1 MESATNSMTLL
12 HVLWDS
18 GISPYDVVRAAG
30 PNGKSVVQQMVQ
42 RQLNPLDDGDLLKP
56 LLTEYLYHVLA
67 LPGSGEYA
75 VNLLL
80 ETRERAYRPLAPRI
94 GYLKRFQGAVIGY
107 DLKPRTK
114 TAEMDMNAVMQSP
127 SDPQQDAE
135 AMHSIQR
142 LKNLQTLYDN
152 ELIVEEEYQ
161 MRKSQIV
168 DELTGT
174 SWTRSTVDEEPEIEE
189 KLEMATLMVPQSGN
203 RNVSE
208 SEIDAYSAL
217 NDSLKIDFIYGDADW
232 MLPADAVK
240 LKRESTVKCNVYI
253 AQHCGHNVI
262 VENRKE
268 FGRLLGGIIAKGQ
281 MTQIDPDTAHSL
293 EDSTGSNNAEI
304 FF

>member
-168 DELTGT
+168 DELMAT
-174 SWTRSTVDEEPEIEE
+174 SWTPENEE
-189 KLEMATLMVPQSGN
+189 KMEFMEMMPQNESALDSE
-203 RNVSE
+203 SE
-208 SEIDAYSAL
+208 SEIDADSAL